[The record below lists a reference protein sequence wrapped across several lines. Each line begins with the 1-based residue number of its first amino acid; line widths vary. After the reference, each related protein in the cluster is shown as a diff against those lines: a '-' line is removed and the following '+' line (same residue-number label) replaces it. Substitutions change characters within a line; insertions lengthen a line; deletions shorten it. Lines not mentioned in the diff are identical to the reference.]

1 MQYKEYKGI
10 RLSRL
15 GMGVM
20 RLPVEDQDDSRTCI
34 GCGSCSRHCPR
45 ASTFP
50 NIWKK

>member
-20 RLPVEDQDDSRTCI
+20 RLPVEDQDDSRIDHRATKSDDRPVH
-34 GCGSCSRHCPR
+34 GERH
-45 ASTFP
+45 
-50 NIWKK
+50 